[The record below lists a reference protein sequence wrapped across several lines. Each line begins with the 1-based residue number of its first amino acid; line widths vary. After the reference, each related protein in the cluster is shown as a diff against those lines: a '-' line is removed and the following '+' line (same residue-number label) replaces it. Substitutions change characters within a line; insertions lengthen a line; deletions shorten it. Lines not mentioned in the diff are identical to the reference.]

1 MMCEG
6 HMSFEKTYFSYSFN
20 SFMKKI
26 NYKKVAKGNYRSMG
40 RYLTNIEDD
49 DQFYRELALNKI
61 HWGYIRKH
69 L

>member
-1 MMCEG
+1 
-6 HMSFEKTYFSYSFN
+6 
-20 SFMKKI
+20 MKKI